1 MTSEEC
7 TVTSDG
13 MHAASVLYHAAFN
26 RRTLK
31 VISGEDLIERVVL
44 WNTSSNSYNMP
55 VSGAAGY
62 SFDRFCA
69 ADLPLQNAFWDEMT
83 KMGTKDRIFM
93 NGEETLNGK
102 AFAHVVSHHTS

>member
-1 MTSEEC
+1 MAWLHLSC
-7 TVTSDG
+7 I
-13 MHAASVLYHAAFN
+13 MLHFN

-31 VISGEDLIERVVL
+31 VISGEDLIERVAL
-44 WNTSSNSYNMP
+44 WNTSTNSYNMP

-69 ADLPLQNAFWDEMT
+69 ADLPLQSAFWDEKT

-102 AFAHVVSHHTS
+102 AFAHVVSHHHTSSREQLG